1 MILTF
6 IIPCYNSEKI
16 ILNNFNKLNNFIR
29 KNKIKA
35 KIIYINDGSTDFTLK
50 KLLKIRKKNVFIIN
64 NKKNLGKSKSI
75 INTIRKIKTKNVILI
90 DCDLP
95 YLLYLKKVINSLK
108 KNDLVLINRRMKKFK
123 NLEKNQNFYHISRH
137 IISNYFGHL
146 IEKKLNLNVKGDSQ
160 AGLKGFKLKNYVKK
174 TKFISKYYFFDIE
187 LIKLFKTKNAKIKLI
202 PVKYKIS
209 KIYKNSSIKL
219 FSFKSFKYFF
229 EFIKV
234 LNK

>member
-6 IIPCYNSEKI
+6 IIPCYNAETIVSK
-16 ILNNFNKLNNFIR
+16 NFIKLNSFIK
-29 KNKIKA
+29 KNRIKA

-75 INTIRKIKTKNVILI
+75 INTIRKIKTKNIILI

-108 KNDLVLINRRMKKFK
+108 KNDLVLVNRKMKNSKKIGK
-123 NLEKNQNFYHISRH
+123 NNNLYQISRH
-137 IISNYFGHL
+137 IISSYLGYL
-146 IEKKLNLNVKGDSQ
+146 MEKKLNLNVNGDSQ

-174 TKFISKYYFFDIE
+174 TIFISKYYFFDIE
-187 LIKLFKTKNAKIKLI
+187 LIKTFRNKSAKIEMI
-202 PVKYKIS
+202 PVKYRIS
-209 KIYKNSSIKL
+209 NKSNIKF
-219 FSFKSFKYFF
+219 FSFKNLIYIF

-234 LNK
+234 LSK

>member
-6 IIPCYNSEKI
+6 IIPCYNAEKI
-16 ILNNFNKLNNFIR
+16 VYKNFNKLNSFIK
-29 KNKIKA
+29 KNRIKA

-50 KLLKIRKKNVFIIN
+50 ELLKIKNKNVFIIN

-75 INTIRKIKTKNVILI
+75 INTIKKIKTKNVILI

-108 KNDLVLINRRMKKFK
+108 KNDLVLVNRKMKSSK
-123 NLEKNQNFYHISRH
+123 NIEKKQNFYQIFRH
-137 IISNYFGHL
+137 VISNYFGYL
-146 IEKKLNLNVKGDSQ
+146 MEKKLNLNVNGDSQ
-160 AGLKGFKLKNYVKK
+160 AGLKGFKLKNYVKR

-187 LIKLFKTKNAKIKLI
+187 LIKIFRSKNAKIEMI

-209 KIYKNSSIKL
+209 NNSNIKFFSLKNLIYM
-219 FSFKSFKYFF
+219 F

>member
-6 IIPCYNSEKI
+6 IIPCYNAETIVYK
-16 ILNNFNKLNNFIR
+16 NFIKLNSFIK
-29 KNKIKA
+29 KNRIKA

-50 KLLKIRKKNVFIIN
+50 KLLKIRKKNVIIIN

-75 INTIRKIKTKNVILI
+75 INTIRKIKTKNIILI

-108 KNDLVLINRRMKKFK
+108 KNDLVLVNRKMKNSKKIGK
-123 NLEKNQNFYHISRH
+123 NNNLYQISRH
-137 IISNYFGHL
+137 IISSYLGYL
-146 IEKKLNLNVKGDSQ
+146 MEKKLNLNVNGDSQ

-174 TKFISKYYFFDIE
+174 TIFISKYYFFDIE
-187 LIKLFKTKNAKIKLI
+187 LIKTFRNKSAKIEMI

-209 KIYKNSSIKL
+209 NKSNIKF
-219 FSFKSFKYFF
+219 FSFKNLTYIF

-234 LNK
+234 LSKYS